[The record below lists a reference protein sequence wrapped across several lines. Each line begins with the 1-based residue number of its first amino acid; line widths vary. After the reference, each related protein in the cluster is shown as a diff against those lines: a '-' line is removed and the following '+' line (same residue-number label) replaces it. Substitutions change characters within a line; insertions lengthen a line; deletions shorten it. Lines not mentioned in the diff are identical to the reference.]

1 MTSVLPGRSASLV
14 ADCANCVGLCCVALA
29 FARSAD
35 FAFDKDAG
43 DPCTHLATDDRCRIH
58 PDLRARG
65 FRGCTA
71 FDCFGAGQKVTQQTF
86 GGRSWRDSAEVRG
99 PMFAVFPIVR
109 QLQELLWHLAEA
121 VDLPSAAPLL
131 PDLRKTQAAIERT
144 TAGTADEILS
154 ADVRGLRREVGDLLR
169 KVSERHRAGY
179 PRPSAAGRGPRI
191 RPGADLLGA
200 VLEGRDLRGTDLRGA
215 LLIAADLRGADLRG
229 ADLLGADLRDADLRG
244 TDLSEAL
251 FLTGPQ
257 VASAIGDAT
266 TRLPARIPRP
276 ASWRG

>member
-1 MTSVLPGRSASLV
+1 MTAVLPDRSAALV
-14 ADCANCVGLCCVALA
+14 ADCARCVGLCCVALA

-35 FAFDKDAG
+35 FAFDKSAG
-43 DPCTHLATDDRCRIH
+43 DPCTHLETDDRCRIH

-86 GGRSWRDSAEVRG
+86 GGRSWREYPDVRA

-121 VDLPSAAPLL
+121 IDLPSAGPLL
-131 PDLRKTQAAIERT
+131 PALRDAEGAIERVT
-144 TAGTADEILS
+144 TGAPDEILS
-154 ADVRGLRREVGDLLR
+154 ADVPALRREVGDLLR
-169 KVSERHRAGY
+169 RASALQRASY
-179 PRPSAAGRGPRI
+179 PVLPKKTGRRLG
-191 RPGADLLGA
+191 PGADLLGA
-200 VLEGRDLRGTDLRGA
+200 VLQGRDLRGADLRGA

-244 TDLSEAL
+244 ADLSEAL
-251 FLTGPQ
+251 FLTRPQ
-257 VASAIGDAT
+257 VASAIGDGG
-266 TRLPARIPRP
+266 TRLPGRLGRP
-276 ASWRG
+276 GHWGS